1 MVPGMMA
8 GVPGMMPP
16 AMPGAAPTGPP
27 SKCIRLV
34 NMFDPNGDDERNDPH
49 FFEDL
54 CEDVSDEVKKHG
66 AVLESH
72 AVPESAG
79 HLYLKFES
87 EAAAAASVGAGPM
100 DTRAEGGHTKDD
112 ENLGGAE
119 GDGSVQGSH

>member
-1 MVPGMMA
+1 
-8 GVPGMMPP
+8 MMPP

-87 EAAAAASVGAGPM
+87 EAAAAACVGALNGRWFAGKQVQAGAI
-100 DTRAEGGHTKDD
+100 DEAEWPNK
-112 ENLGGAE
+112 
-119 GDGSVQGSH
+119 